1 MKLTH
6 AQCKNAK
13 ATDKPLK
20 LADGGGMFLLVME
33 NGNKYWR
40 LKYRFLGKEK
50 LLALGV
56 YPRMSIAEAR
66 QARDDAK
73 KELDAGRDPS
83 EVKKLA
89 KLEMQSEYENNF
101 ENVAREWHSQR
112 KHTWK
117 EKHAEN
123 ILKRME
129 ADLFPHIGKRPIKA
143 IAPYEILAA
152 VKKVEERGSRD
163 LAHRMMQM
171 CGQVF
176 RYGVA
181 SGVAAR
187 DVTADL
193 KGALQPV
200 KSIGYKHLK
209 ESELPTFLKKLENY
223 DRDYGGRI
231 LTQLAF
237 KLLVLT
243 FVRSGEIRGALWSE
257 FDFDKAQWKIPA
269 SRMKM
274 KEEHI
279 VPLSTQSIAVL
290 QELHTITGHSKYV
303 FPSQHSPRG
312 IMSENTFLRVLDVLG
327 YKNKATGHGFRS
339 TASTI
344 LNEHG
349 FRADVIER
357 QLAHAERNQIRAAYN
372 HAEYLPE
379 RITMMQWWSDYIEHM
394 TL

>member
-209 ESELPTFLKKLENY
+209 ESELF
-223 DRDYGGRI
+223 
-231 LTQLAF
+231 
-237 KLLVLT
+237 
-243 FVRSGEIRGALWSE
+243 
-257 FDFDKAQWKIPA
+257 
-269 SRMKM
+269 
-274 KEEHI
+274 
-279 VPLSTQSIAVL
+279 QS
-290 QELHTITGHSKYV
+290 
-303 FPSQHSPRG
+303 SQRPG
-312 IMSENTFLRVLDVLG
+312 
-327 YKNKATGHGFRS
+327 K
-339 TASTI
+339 
-344 LNEHG
+344 
-349 FRADVIER
+349 
-357 QLAHAERNQIRAAYN
+357 
-372 HAEYLPE
+372 
-379 RITMMQWWSDYIEHM
+379 
-394 TL
+394 

>member
-1 MKLTH
+1 MKLSET
-6 AQCKNAK
+6 ACKKAK
-13 ATDKPLK
+13 PTDKAQR
-20 LADGGGMFLLVME
+20 LADGNGLYLEVSPTGG
-33 NGNKYWR
+33 KYWR
-40 LKYRFLGKEK
+40 MKYRFNGKEK
-50 LLALGV
+50 RLAIGV
-56 YPRMSIAEAR
+56 YPDVTLHEAR
-66 QARDDAK
+66 EKRRLAK

-89 KLEMQSEYENNF
+89 RLEIQNEYENSF

-181 SGVAAR
+181 SGVAVR

-209 ESELPTFLKKLENY
+209 ESELPAFLRKLENY
-223 DRDYGGRI
+223 ERDYGGRV
-231 LTQLAF
+231 LTKLAF

-279 VPLSTQSIAVL
+279 VPLSTQSIKVL
-290 QELHTITGHSKYV
+290 RELHTITGHSKNV
-303 FPSQHSPRG
+303 FPSQHNPRG

-327 YKNKATGHGFRS
+327 YKSKATGHGFRS

-379 RITMMQWWSDYIEHM
+379 RITMMQWWGDYVEQRSK
-394 TL
+394 